1 MAAGEVTPD
10 GLIAIGQIAKRYQL
24 YSKITGGQRID
35 LFGARLEE
43 LPAIWRE
50 LAEAGFETG
59 HAYGKS
65 LRTVKSCVGSTW
77 CRYGVQDSTALA
89 VTLEHRYKGLRAPHK
104 IKMAVSGCT
113 RECAEAQGKDIGVI
127 ATEKGWNLYV
137 CGNGGMKPRH
147 GDLFA
152 SDLDDATL
160 IRTVDR
166 LLMFYIRTADRLQR
180 TSTWMDN
187 LEGGIDYLREVILED
202 SLGIGEELEQE
213 MARVVAS
220 YQCEWQTTLN
230 DPQRLA
236 LFRSYV
242 NSDRPDEA
250 VQRQMLR
257 GQPQPVIAPVRR
269 EGEVST
275 RPWQAICELAAIPA
289 QAGIGAR
296 LGERQIAL
304 FRFGEQVYALDN
316 LEPVATQRAVAR
328 YAGRCR
334 RGADGH
340 FAAV

>member
-1 MAAGEVTPD
+1 
-10 GLIAIGQIAKRYQL
+10 
-24 YSKITGGQRID
+24 
-35 LFGARLEE
+35 
-43 LPAIWRE
+43 
-50 LAEAGFETG
+50 
-59 HAYGKS
+59 
-65 LRTVKSCVGSTW
+65 
-77 CRYGVQDSTALA
+77 
-89 VTLEHRYKGLRAPHK
+89 
-104 IKMAVSGCT
+104 
-113 RECAEAQGKDIGVI
+113 
-127 ATEKGWNLYV
+127 
-137 CGNGGMKPRH
+137 
-147 GDLFA
+147 
-152 SDLDDATL
+152 
-160 IRTVDR
+160 
-166 LLMFYIRTADRLQR
+166 MFYIRTADRLQR

-257 GQPQPVIAPVRR
+257 GQPQPVIAPVSR

-316 LEPVATQRAVAR
+316 LEPGSDANVLSRGMLGDAGGEPMVISPLYKHRIRLRDGRPCDGGEPMVRAWPVKIENGTVWVGNQLLLAR
-328 YAGRCR
+328 AE
-334 RGADGH
+334 AS
-340 FAAV
+340 